1 MLRNGIKR
9 IAALLKKKPAAQPQQ
24 VLPPIAAK
32 LLADGLFEP
41 NWYLTTYPDVAT
53 DAKYRQ
59 QPVLHFLEQGGKQG
73 LNPAPWFDSSWYL
86 KQHKDVQQAGINP
99 LVHYLQHGLA
109 EGRSRGEHI
118 LLQARLPEN
127 QFLRVDENGLNF
139 SFPVF
144 DNARSF
150 NLSLLFQQYDRPLL
164 NKPSGILLVQCFD
177 CEGQPV
183 TKNISGLNWSEKLGC
198 WYRYLVQKDTDRLEA
213 DKSVFSVSPAVVRCE
228 LTIKAWNNS
237 AFEVRNRVTLKP
249 AASNTTAK
257 PAALKAASQQAA
269 EVNQRKSRQVKAN
282 ELNVALI
289 TDEFTYNSF
298 KDEFNAIVL
307 EPDTWRAQFEAQQPD
322 IFFCESA
329 WSGVDSKRRPWKGKI
344 YASVNF
350 ARENRT
356 ILLEILAYCR
366 QKGIPT
372 LFWNKEDPTHYPDRK
387 HDFVKTAALFDYVFT
402 SAEECVA
409 QYKKDYGLKHVFAL
423 PFATNP
429 RLFNPLQSAERS
441 NKVVF
446 AGSWYAN
453 HVERSKVMEQILDSL
468 IANGYEPEIYDRYY
482 GDPDPLHIWP
492 EKYLPFIKPGQPHD
506 QMPAVYKSSQ
516 LGLNFNTVTESS
528 TMFARR
534 VFELMSSNTLV
545 VSNYAKGVAE
555 MFGDLVVFADKDPGR
570 LGRLSEAERDLIR
583 EQALQL
589 VLTEH
594 TYAKRWRYMLQ
605 CIGFAVKPDNEG
617 VTLVSRIANDNDA
630 MASISYFEQHFG
642 RNSSCR
648 LLLVVS
654 AKVPDIN
661 VAAYYQQYNRFGIT
675 VTSESFMQ
683 KHALDGKY
691 QPVATPYFML
701 FNPTNAPAAYWL
713 EKAKLHLSYQQQYP
727 ITPYSVKPYQLEAAS
742 EGAPLLATADLFEE
756 VFMASKEQAVLAY
769 AV

>member
-24 VLPPIAAK
+24 VLPPIATK
-32 LLADGLFEP
+32 LLADALFDP
-41 NWYLTTYPDVAT
+41 SWYLTTYPDVAT
-53 DAKYRQ
+53 DPKYRQ

-73 LNPAPWFDSSWYL
+73 LNPAPWFDSRWYL

-99 LVHYLQHGLA
+99 LVHYVQHGIS
-109 EGRSRGEHI
+109 EGRSRAEHI
-118 LLQARLPEN
+118 LWCVALPQN
-127 QFLRVDENGLNF
+127 QFIRVDEAGLTF
-139 SFPVF
+139 TLPVF
-144 DNARSF
+144 DNAHSF

-164 NKPSGILLVQCFD
+164 NKPCGILLVQCV
-177 CEGQPV
+177 GQDGQAV
-183 TKNISGLNWSEKLGC
+183 TQGVTGLSWSPELGC
-198 WYRYLVQKDTDRLEA
+198 WYRYLVQKETERLDA
-213 DKSVFSVSPAVVRCE
+213 DNTRFSLPAEVKRCNF
-228 LTIKAWNNS
+228 TIKAWNNC
-237 AFEVRNRVTLKP
+237 AFEVRNRLTLKP
-249 AASNTTAK
+249 ASASVTKVPGAPTTLSTKTAVT
-257 PAALKAASQQAA
+257 ANQLK
-269 EVNQRKSRQVKAN
+269 
-282 ELNVALI
+282 VALI
-289 TDEFTYNSF
+289 ADEFTYNSF

-307 EPDTWRAQFEAQQPD
+307 EPDSWRAQFEAAQPD

-329 WSGVDSKRRPWKGKI
+329 WSGIDPKRRPWKGKI

-402 SAEECVA
+402 SAAECVA
-409 QYKKDYGLKHVFAL
+409 QYKQDYGLKHVFAL

-605 CIGFAVKPDNEG
+605 CIGFEVKPDNEG

-630 MASISYFEQHFG
+630 MASISYFEQYFG

-654 AKVPDIN
+654 AKVPDID
-661 VAAYYQQYNRFGIT
+661 VAAFYQQYNRFGIT

-691 QPVATPYFML
+691 QPVETPYFML

-727 ITPYSVKPYQLEAAS
+727 ITPYSLQPYQLEAALAD
-742 EGAPLLATADLFEE
+742 APLLGL
-756 VFMASKEQAVLAY
+756 SQAFIDIYQQQCSGSILAY
-769 AV
+769 GV

>member
-24 VLPPIAAK
+24 VLPPIATK
-32 LLADGLFEP
+32 LLADALFDP

-53 DAKYRQ
+53 DPKYRQ
-59 QPVLHFLEQGGKQG
+59 QPVLHFLELGGKQG
-73 LNPAPWFDSSWYL
+73 LNPAPWFDSRWYL

-99 LVHYLQHGLA
+99 LVHYVQHGIS
-109 EGRSRGEHI
+109 EGRSRAEHI
-118 LLQARLPEN
+118 LWCAALPQN
-127 QFLRVDENGLNF
+127 QFIRVDEAGLTF
-139 SFPVF
+139 TLPVF

-164 NKPSGILLVQCFD
+164 NKPCGILLVQCV
-177 CEGQPV
+177 GQDGQAV
-183 TKNISGLNWSEKLGC
+183 TQGVTGLSWSPEFGC
-198 WYRYLVQKDTDRLEA
+198 WYRYLVQKETERLDA
-213 DKSVFSVSPAVVRCE
+213 DNTRFSLPVEVKRCNF
-228 LTIKAWNNS
+228 TIKAWNNC
-237 AFEVRNRVTLKP
+237 AFEVRNRLTLKP
-249 AASNTTAK
+249 ASASVTKVPGAPTTLSTKTAVT
-257 PAALKAASQQAA
+257 ANQLK
-269 EVNQRKSRQVKAN
+269 
-282 ELNVALI
+282 VALI
-289 TDEFTYNSF
+289 SDEFTYNSF

-307 EPDTWRAQFEAQQPD
+307 EPDSWRAQFEAAQPD

-329 WSGVDSKRRPWKGKI
+329 WSGIDPKRRPWKGKI

-356 ILLEILAYCR
+356 ILLEILAHCR

-402 SAEECVA
+402 SAAECVA
-409 QYKKDYGLKHVFAL
+409 QYKQDYGLKHVFAL

-453 HVERSKVMEQILDSL
+453 HIERSKVMEQILDSL
-468 IANGYEPEIYDRYY
+468 ISSGYEPEIYDRYY

-492 EKYLPFIKPGQPHD
+492 DKYLSYIKPGQPHD
-506 QMPAVYKSSQ
+506 QMPTVYKSSQ

-605 CIGFAVKPDNEG
+605 CIGFEVKPDNED
-617 VTLVSRIANDNDA
+617 VTLVSRIASDNDA

-654 AKVPDIN
+654 AKVPDID
-661 VAAYYQQYNRFGIT
+661 VAAFYQQYNRFGIT

-691 QPVATPYFML
+691 QPVETPYFML

-713 EKAKLHLSYQQQYP
+713 EKARLHLSYQQQYP
-727 ITPYSVKPYQLEAAS
+727 ITPYSLQPYQLEAALAD
-742 EGAPLLATADLFEE
+742 APLLGL
-756 VFMASKEQAVLAY
+756 SQAFIDIYQQQCSGSILAY
-769 AV
+769 GV